1 MPNRSDAEV
10 LARSLPALPYVAG
23 RWRSQSPAQTFDVID
38 PVTERTLVT
47 VAEADAG
54 MVDVAVTAAR
64 GALDQ
69 GDWGRLDGV
78 ARGQLLNSLAQLIEE
93 RAEDFADL
101 ESLDVGKPGVEPRVI
116 DLPQV
121 VGTFRHY
128 AGWADKLEGRSIPTP
143 GYMGRPTLSY
153 TIRQPIGVV
162 AAITPWNSPTMI
174 GAWKVAPALAAGCA
188 VVLKPPED
196 APLTSLLLA
205 QLADQAGFPPG
216 AISVLP
222 GRGATT
228 GNALI
233 GHPGVDKISFTG
245 SAETGRIVATAA
257 INGFRPTTLEL
268 GGKSPQI
275 VFADADL
282 EAAAD
287 GVALGI
293 FANQGE
299 VCAAGSRIL
308 VARSVYDEFVDRLAA
323 RASKVVVGDPF
334 DQGTTMGALINAKQL
349 ERVSRYVQ
357 IGCDE
362 GARLITG
369 GGRPDRSG
377 YFIEPTLFADVTNTM
392 TIAREEIFGPVGAII
407 GFDNDEQ
414 AVAIANDNPYAL
426 AATLWTTDLS
436 RAHTVARRV
445 HAGAVAVNGWSPLD
459 PRLPWGG
466 SKLSGQGREL
476 GWTGIEAYTEEKT
489 ITVVL

>member
-1 MPNRSDAEV
+1 MTSRSAAED
-10 LARSLPALPYVAG
+10 LARSVPAVPYVAG
-23 RWRSQSPAQTFDVID
+23 RWQPGPANQSFDVID

-47 VAEADAG
+47 VAEADAAT
-54 MVDVAVTAAR
+54 VDAAVTGAR
-64 GALDQ
+64 EALDE
-69 GDWGRLDGV
+69 GEWGRLDGPT
-78 ARGQLLNSLAQLIEE
+78 RGELLHSLAQLLDE
-93 RAEDFADL
+93 RVEDFADL

-116 DLPQV
+116 DMPQAV
-121 VGTFRHY
+121 ATFRHY
-128 AGWADKLEGRSIPTP
+128 AGWADKLEGRAIPTP

-174 GAWKVAPALAAGCA
+174 GAWKIAPALAAGCA

-205 QLADQAGFPPG
+205 QLADQAGFPAG

-228 GNALI
+228 GNTLI
-233 GHPGVDKISFTG
+233 EHPGIDKISFTG
-245 SAETGRIVATAA
+245 SPQTGHKVAIAA
-257 INGFRPTTLEL
+257 ATGFRPTTLEL

-282 EAAAD
+282 ETAAD

-308 VARSVYDEFVDRLAA
+308 VARSVYDEFVDRLVT
-323 RASKVVVGDPF
+323 RASKVMLGDPF
-334 DQGTTMGALINAKQL
+334 DPGTTMGALINAKQL
-349 ERVSRYVQ
+349 DRVSRYIE

-362 GARLITG
+362 GARLVAG

-377 YFIEPTLFADVTNTM
+377 YFIEPTLFADVSNTM
-392 TIAREEIFGPVGAII
+392 TIAREEVFGPVGAII
-407 GFDNDEQ
+407 GFDDDEQ

-436 RAHTVARRV
+436 RAHTIARRV

-476 GWTGIEAYTEEKT
+476 GWAGIEAYTEEKT

>member
-1 MPNRSDAEV
+1 MTTRSAAEG
-10 LARSLPALPYVAG
+10 LARSVPAVPYVAG
-23 RWRSQSPAQTFDVID
+23 RWQPGPASQSFDVID

-47 VAEADAG
+47 VAEADAAT
-54 MVDVAVTAAR
+54 VDAAVTGAR
-64 GALDQ
+64 EALDE
-69 GDWGRLDGV
+69 GEWGRMDGPT
-78 ARGQLLNSLAQLIEE
+78 RGELLHSLAQLLDE
-93 RAEDFADL
+93 RVEDFADL

-116 DLPQV
+116 DMPQAV
-121 VGTFRHY
+121 ATFRHY
-128 AGWADKLEGRSIPTP
+128 AGWADKLEGRAIPTP

-174 GAWKVAPALAAGCA
+174 GAWKIAPALAAGCA

-205 QLADQAGFPPG
+205 QLADQAGFPAG

-228 GNALI
+228 GNTLI
-233 GHPGVDKISFTG
+233 EHPGIDKISFTG
-245 SAETGRIVATAA
+245 SPQTGHKVAIAA
-257 INGFRPTTLEL
+257 ATGFRPTTLEL

-282 EAAAD
+282 ETAAD

-308 VARSVYDEFVDRLAA
+308 VARSVYDEFVDRLIT
-323 RASKVVVGDPF
+323 RASKVMLGDPF
-334 DQGTTMGALINAKQL
+334 DPGTTMGALINAKQL
-349 ERVSRYVQ
+349 ERVSRYVE

-362 GARLITG
+362 GARLVAG
-369 GGRPDRSG
+369 GGCPDRSG
-377 YFIEPTLFADVTNTM
+377 YFIEPTLFADVSNTM
-392 TIAREEIFGPVGAII
+392 TIAREEVFGPVGAII
-407 GFDNDEQ
+407 GFDDDEQ

-436 RAHTVARRV
+436 RAHIIARRV

-476 GWTGIEAYTEEKT
+476 GWAGIEAYTEEKT